1 MCTGRQAGST
11 GCESCYRVVLLL
23 AVTVMLGLVVGPGV
37 IGNIGSL
44 ANETPNGESAF
55 FFEEREEGGGQ
66 TTSERCCQWVTG

>member
-1 MCTGRQAGST
+1 VSPVI
-11 GCESCYRVVLLL
+11 EVVLLL

-55 FFEEREEGGGQ
+55 FFEEREEGGDRRLRNVAVSG
-66 TTSERCCQWVTG
+66 